1 MFKLTNT
8 NFHFSKLIKIKNIY
22 PLINTHN
29 KITYSFIKTKSN
41 YFQTNNSNEKM
52 TFKQKMKVALEREK
66 KEQEKYSKDTEYVEE
81 KFKEIFIKEQV
92 IRSPFYISILPLIW
106 SNPFSYSYSALL
118 LFNNYYLIFL
128 TGLEVK
134 NILI

>member
-8 NFHFSKLIKIKNIY
+8 NFHFLKAINIKNIF
-22 PLINTHN
+22 PIINTHN
-29 KITYSFIKTKSN
+29 KITFSFLKTKSN
-41 YFQTNNSNEKM
+41 YFQTNNYDKKM
-52 TFKQKMKVALEREK
+52 SFKEKMKVAVEKEK
-66 KEQEKYSKDTEYVEE
+66 KEQEKYAKDTEYVEE

-92 IRSPFYISILPLIW
+92 IRSPYYISILPLIW
-106 SNPFSYSYSALL
+106 CNPFSYSYSALL

-134 NILI
+134 LF